1 MWIGLGVRRHA
12 LVNKAISSG
21 VHRSGSC
28 SHEVTDITSD
38 ICSSISCLVEV
49 RSTKIRT
56 LRAWR
61 SAGV

>member
-1 MWIGLGVRRHA
+1 M
-12 LVNKAISSG
+12 NKAISSG